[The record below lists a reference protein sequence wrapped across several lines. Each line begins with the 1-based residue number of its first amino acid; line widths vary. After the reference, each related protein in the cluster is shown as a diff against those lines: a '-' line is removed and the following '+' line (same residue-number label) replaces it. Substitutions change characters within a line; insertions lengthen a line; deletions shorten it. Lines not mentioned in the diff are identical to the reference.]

1 MKKIKHILILL
12 FTLHGVNNYSQH
24 FSFQHY
30 SVEEGLPQSQVYA
43 MIQDSRGLLWLG
55 TKGGGLSKF
64 NGREF
69 TTFTKEEGLSGD
81 QVYSLFEDNKHNI
94 WIGTDNGVTHYNGIT
109 FTKYPISNE
118 YSALVSSIAQD
129 NNGTLWATTPN
140 AIYYL
145 KNQQWEIF
153 VSNNTELNDNINCL
167 FIDNDG
173 VIWVGNDNGL
183 FKIIDNHVTRYTTAN
198 GLSSNKISAISKVD
212 EILLVGTSGRGV
224 NINDENGWKVIGSPS
239 EIVKHLFIDDNKDL
253 WISTQANGA
262 IKYNLE
268 KNYSTTYNQKKGLSV
283 NNVNVILQ
291 DNWNNMWFG
300 TSGGG
305 INKYH
310 GQQFQHYN
318 KKEGY
323 LDEIFYSV
331 LGGSD
336 NTVWTG
342 TGHFGFAEMRN
353 DSIIYH
359 NQNTDF
365 HNYKCKALFED
376 HVGNI
381 WIGTEGKGVYI
392 YNGSKYTQVGRNHT
406 LINNWINSITQD
418 KDLNIW
424 IATGNGI
431 SKLTATNYS
440 ELKFNIRN
448 FREND
453 GLPDKRINTL
463 AEDKENRMWF
473 GTENGHIGYIQNGQ
487 ITNYGVKDGIKKS
500 VIKSIAFDKHNQLW
514 AATDG
519 EGLFQADLKSNFITF
534 NQIKKK
540 DGINGN
546 NTYLLQFDKLGQLWL
561 GAGGGVDR
569 ISFTNLGEI
578 LDIKHFGPNEG
589 FSGGET
595 TTNSISVSKNGHL
608 WIGTLKGLNRHTPTL
623 PKINTIAPKLSMS
636 DITLFYESITENVN
650 DWYKVNT
657 TLNFDYNENHISFHF
672 EGVNLKNPEEVYY
685 QFKLKGFDN
694 NWSPIDKN
702 NVATYSNLPSGG
714 YTFMVKSGNEDNVW
728 TEPIEISFLISTPF
742 WKSWWFISIASILF
756 LSIILLIYKNRQRQL
771 KEEKE
776 RLKMEKNM
784 LEMEQKALRLQM
796 NPHFIFNAMNT
807 VQALIAKK
815 DEKTARYYLAK
826 FSKLMRKILENSRK
840 TLITIHD
847 EIEAL
852 ENYLNLEQLSNED
865 NFDYEIIV
873 DENIQTDAYGIPP
886 LILQPFAENSIMHGL
901 KELNHR
907 GKITVNFEWKETF
920 IECSV
925 RDNGRGRLAAKEVR
939 HQKSSYHKST
949 ALVLTQERLAS
960 LSDELPVKSF
970 EIIDMK
976 EPSGTKVILRI
987 PVIEVF

>member
-12 FTLHGVNNYSQH
+12 FTLSGVNTYSQQ
-24 FSFQHY
+24 FKFQHY
-30 SVEEGLPQSQVYA
+30 SIEEGLPQSQVYA
-43 MIQDSRGLLWLG
+43 MIQDSRGLLWIG

-64 NGREF
+64 NGKEF

-81 QVYSLFEDNKHNI
+81 KIYALFEDSKHNI
-94 WIGTDNGVTHYNGIT
+94 WIGTGDGVTHYNGIT
-109 FTKYPISNE
+109 FTKHPISKK
-118 YSALVSSIAQD
+118 YDIVVSAIAED
-129 NNGTLWATTPN
+129 KNKTIWAATN
-140 AIYYL
+140 AGLYYYEN
-145 KNQQWEIF
+145 KQWVAFI
-153 VSNNTELNDNINCL
+153 SNNTKLKYNVSCL
-167 FIDNDG
+167 FIDSNG
-173 VIWVGNDNGL
+173 IIWTGNDNGL
-183 FKIIDNHVTRYTTAN
+183 FKIEEGHVSRYTTKS
-198 GLSSNKISAISKVD
+198 GLSSNKVRSVN
-212 EILLVGTSGRGV
+212 EVNGELLVGTYGHGLNV
-224 NINDENGWKVIGSPS
+224 HNDNGWSILGQSN
-239 EIVKHLFIDDNKDL
+239 EIIHDVFVDNKQNV
-253 WISTQANGA
+253 WVATQNNGA
-262 IKYNLE
+262 IKFNLKKQTAKKYNHTE
-268 KNYSTTYNQKKGLSV
+268 GLSA
-283 NNVNVILQ
+283 NNVRIILQ
-291 DNWNNMWFG
+291 DSWENMWFG

-318 KKEGY
+318 LEEGY
-323 LDEIFYSV
+323 LDGKFYSV

-342 TGHFGFAEMRN
+342 TGQFGFAEMQN
-353 DSIIYH
+353 DSVIYH

-365 HNYKCKALFED
+365 YNHKCKALFED
-376 HVGNI
+376 HFGNI

-392 YNGSKYTQVGRNHT
+392 FNGTKYNQITGSQGLTDD
-406 LINNWINSITQD
+406 WIRCITQD
-418 KDLNIW
+418 KDFNIW
-424 IATGNGI
+424 IATVSGI
-431 SKLTATNYS
+431 SKLTATNYAD
-440 ELKFNIRN
+440 LKFTIRN
-448 FREND
+448 FRQEN
-453 GLPDKRINTL
+453 GLPDDRINTL
-463 AEDKENRMWF
+463 AADNENRMWF
-473 GTENGHIGYIQNGQ
+473 GTNNGHIGYIQNGK
-487 ITNYGVKDGIKKS
+487 ITNYGINEGIKRS
-500 VIKSIAFDKHNQLW
+500 VIKSIAHDKHNQLW
-514 AATDG
+514 AATEG
-519 EGLFQADLKSNFITF
+519 EGLFIADLNSNFITF

-540 DGINGN
+540 DGINSN
-546 NTYLLQFDKLGQLWL
+546 NIYLLTFDKQDQLWL

-569 ISFTNLGEI
+569 VSFTKSGAI
-578 LDIKHFGPNEG
+578 SDIKHFGQNEG
-589 FSGGET
+589 FLGGET
-595 TTNSISVSKNGHL
+595 CTNAISVSTNGDL
-608 WIGTLKGLNRHTPTL
+608 WIGTLDGLNRYTPAKS
-623 PKINTIAPKLSMS
+623 KINTIAPRLSMS
-636 DITLFYESITENVN
+636 DITLFYESITEGVN
-650 DWYKVNT
+650 DWYNINNT
-657 TLNFDYNENHISFHF
+657 VNFDYNENHISFHF
-672 EGVNLKNPEEVYY
+672 EGVNLKNPEEVFY
-685 QFKLKGFDN
+685 QFKLLGFES
-694 NWSPIDKN
+694 NWTPVDKN
-702 NVATYSNLPSGG
+702 NVATYSNLPSGE
-714 YTFMVKSGNEDNVW
+714 YTFMVKSGNEDDVW
-728 TEPIEISFLISTPF
+728 TEPIEFSFTIATPF
-742 WKSWWFISIASILF
+742 WKTWWFISAAFFLL
-756 LSIILLIYKNRQRQL
+756 LSIILLIYRNRQRQL

-776 RLKMEKNM
+776 RLQMEKNM

-815 DEKTARYYLAK
+815 DEKAARYYLAK

-886 LILQPFAENSIMHGL
+886 LLLQPFVENSIVHGI

-907 GKITVNFEWKETF
+907 GKITINFEWKETF

-925 RDNGRGRLAAKEVR
+925 SDNGRGRLAAKEVR